1 MHSRCPHQFPV
12 KNDCY
17 LTAIP
22 IYEYTSFF
30 FCDFSGDY
38 EYTFFFAISQVIWKN
53 SRQIGAAWAIR
64 KDKRLVISIK
74 YKPGGN
80 VVNYFGKN
88 VLPPTAALLG
98 PEWTRVPPK
107 FTRCP
112 SLITTTAGT
121 KKVGTKEE
129 GTISDIFAASER
141 TASNIVNFTGSLVLA
156 MLIS

>member
-12 KNDCY
+12 NNDCY
-17 LTAIP
+17 LTAIS
-22 IYEYTSFF
+22 IYEYTS
-30 FCDFSGDY
+30 
-38 EYTFFFAISQVIWKN
+38 FFFAISQVIWKN

-129 GTISDIFAASER
+129 GTMSDIFAASER
-141 TASNIVNFTGSLVLA
+141 TVSNIVNFTGSLVLV

>member
-1 MHSRCPHQFPV
+1 M
-12 KNDCY
+12 
-17 LTAIP
+17 
-22 IYEYTSFF
+22 
-30 FCDFSGDY
+30 
-38 EYTFFFAISQVIWKN
+38 IWKN

-129 GTISDIFAASER
+129 GTMSDIFAASER
-141 TASNIVNFTGSLVLA
+141 TVSNIVNFTGSLVLV

>member
-1 MHSRCPHQFPV
+1 MSTLLF
-12 KNDCY
+12 
-17 LTAIP
+17 
-22 IYEYTSFF
+22 FF

-38 EYTFFFAISQVIWKN
+38 EYTSFFFFAISQVIWKN

-121 KKVGTKEE
+121 KKVETKEE
-129 GTISDIFAASER
+129 GTMSDIFAASER
-141 TASNIVNFTGSLVLA
+141 TVSNIVNFTGSLVLA

>member
-1 MHSRCPHQFPV
+1 MSTHLFLS
-12 KNDCY
+12 
-17 LTAIP
+17 L
-22 IYEYTSFF
+22 
-30 FCDFSGDY
+30 
-38 EYTFFFAISQVIWKN
+38 FAISQVIWKN

-112 SLITTTAGT
+112 SLISATSS
-121 KKVGTKEE
+121 TKEE
-129 GTISDIFAASER
+129 GTEEVGTTEVGTMSDIFAASER
-141 TASNIVNFTGSLVLA
+141 TVSNIVNFTGSLVLA

>member
-1 MHSRCPHQFPV
+1 MGSLFQDKTMHSRCPHQFPV
-12 KNDCY
+12 NNDCY
-17 LTAIP
+17 LTAIS
-22 IYEYTSFF
+22 IYEYTS
-30 FCDFSGDY
+30 
-38 EYTFFFAISQVIWKN
+38 FFFAISQVIWKN

-129 GTISDIFAASER
+129 GTMSDIFAASER
-141 TASNIVNFTGSLVLA
+141 TVSNIVNFTGSLVLA

>member
-1 MHSRCPHQFPV
+1 MS
-12 KNDCY
+12 
-17 LTAIP
+17 
-22 IYEYTSFF
+22 
-30 FCDFSGDY
+30 
-38 EYTFFFAISQVIWKN
+38 TFLFLSLFAISQVIWKN

-80 VVNYFGKN
+80 VVNYFGRN

-112 SLITTTAGT
+112 SLISTTSS
-121 KKVGTKEE
+121 TKEE
-129 GTISDIFAASER
+129 GTEEVGTTEVGTMSDIFAASER
-141 TASNIVNFTGSLVLA
+141 TVSNIVNFTGSLVLA

>member
-1 MHSRCPHQFPV
+1 MHSCYPHQFPV

-30 FCDFSGDY
+30 
-38 EYTFFFAISQVIWKN
+38 FFFAISQVIWKN

-129 GTISDIFAASER
+129 GTMSDIFAASER
-141 TASNIVNFTGSLVLA
+141 TVSNIVNFTGSLFLA

>member
-1 MHSRCPHQFPV
+1 M
-12 KNDCY
+12 
-17 LTAIP
+17 
-22 IYEYTSFF
+22 
-30 FCDFSGDY
+30 
-38 EYTFFFAISQVIWKN
+38 IWKN

-64 KDKRLVISIK
+64 RDKRLVISIK

-121 KKVGTKEE
+121 KKVETKEE
-129 GTISDIFAASER
+129 GTMSDIFAASER
-141 TASNIVNFTGSLVLA
+141 TVSNIVNFTGSLVLA

>member
-17 LTAIP
+17 LTAIS
-22 IYEYTSFF
+22 IYEYTSF
-30 FCDFSGDY
+30 
-38 EYTFFFAISQVIWKN
+38 FFFAISQVIWKN

-141 TASNIVNFTGSLVLA
+141 TVSNIVNFTGSLVLA

>member
-1 MHSRCPHQFPV
+1 MSTLLF
-12 KNDCY
+12 
-17 LTAIP
+17 L
-22 IYEYTSFF
+22 SL
-30 FCDFSGDY
+30 
-38 EYTFFFAISQVIWKN
+38 FAISQVIWKN

-88 VLPPTAALLG
+88 VLPPTASLLG

-112 SLITTTAGT
+112 SLISTTFS
-121 KKVGTKEE
+121 TKEE
-129 GTISDIFAASER
+129 GTEEVGTTEVGPMSDIFAASER
-141 TASNIVNFTGSLVLA
+141 TVSNIVNFIGSLVLA

>member
-1 MHSRCPHQFPV
+1 M
-12 KNDCY
+12 
-17 LTAIP
+17 
-22 IYEYTSFF
+22 
-30 FCDFSGDY
+30 
-38 EYTFFFAISQVIWKN
+38 IWKN

-80 VVNYFGKN
+80 VVNYFGRN

-112 SLITTTAGT
+112 SLISTTSS
-121 KKVGTKEE
+121 TKEE
-129 GTISDIFAASER
+129 GTEEVGTTEVGTMSDIFAASER
-141 TASNIVNFTGSLVLA
+141 TVSNIVNFTGSLVLA

>member
-1 MHSRCPHQFPV
+1 MSTLLF
-12 KNDCY
+12 
-17 LTAIP
+17 L
-22 IYEYTSFF
+22 SL
-30 FCDFSGDY
+30 
-38 EYTFFFAISQVIWKN
+38 FAISQVIWKN

-64 KDKRLVISIK
+64 RDKRLVISIK

-121 KKVGTKEE
+121 KEE

-141 TASNIVNFTGSLVLA
+141 TVSNIVNFTGSLVLA